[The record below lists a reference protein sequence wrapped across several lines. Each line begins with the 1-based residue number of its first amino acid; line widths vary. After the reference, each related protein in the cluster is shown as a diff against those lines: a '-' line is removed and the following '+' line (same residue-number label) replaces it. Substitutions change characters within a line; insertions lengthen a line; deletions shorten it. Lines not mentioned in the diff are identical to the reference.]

1 MPEITLRHEFDCDE
15 DTYWEKVTFDPEFN
29 KRLYLEVLKFP
40 SYELVEQKEDDAKL
54 TRRVRIDP
62 PLGNL
67 PGPVKKAIGDKFSYV
82 EEGAFDKKTKRYS
95 FKVTPSTMADKTKN
109 FGELYVEKL
118 GDKKIVRIAKIT
130 VEVKVFMIG
139 GMVEEKISSDLR
151 HSYEEAAKFTRT
163 FLKEKG
169 L

>member
-29 KRLYLEVLKFP
+29 RRLYLEVLKFP
-40 SYELVEQKEDDAKL
+40 SYELVEQKEDDAKR

-82 EEGAFDKKTKRYS
+82 EEGTFDKKTKRYS

-118 GDKKIVRIAKIT
+118 GDRKIVRIAKIT

-151 HSYEEAAKFTRT
+151 HSYEEAARFTRT

>member
-15 DTYWEKVTFDPEFN
+15 ETYWEKITFDPEFN
-29 KRLYLEVLKFP
+29 RRLYLEVLRFP
-40 SYELVEQKEDDAKL
+40 GYDLLEQKDDDDKR

-82 EEGAFDKKTKRYS
+82 EEGTFDKTTRRYR
-95 FKVTPSTMADKTKN
+95 FKITPSTMADKTKN
-109 FGELYVEKL
+109 FGELWVEKM
-118 GDKKIVRIAKIT
+118 GDKKIARVARVT
-130 VEVKVFMIG
+130 VEVKVFMVG
-139 GMVEEKISSDLR
+139 GMVEEKISHDLK
-151 HSYEEAAKFTRT
+151 HSYEEAAKFTRE

>member
-1 MPEITLRHEFDCDE
+1 MAEITLRHEFDCDE
-15 DTYWEKVTFDPEFN
+15 DTYWEKCTFDADFN

-40 SYELVEQKEDDAKL
+40 GYDLVEQKDDDAKR
-54 TRRVRIDP
+54 TRKVRIDP

-82 EEGAFDKKTKRYS
+82 EEGTFDKKTKRYT
-95 FKVTPSTMADKTKN
+95 FKITPSTMGDKAKT
-109 FGELYVEKL
+109 FGELYCEKL
-118 GDKKIVRIAKIT
+118 GDKKIVRVAKVT

-139 GMVEEKISSDLR
+139 GMVEEKIMHDLK
-151 HSYEEAAKFTRT
+151 HSYEEAAKFTRV